1 LCEMLQHLRD
11 PRSHGVDPATV
22 TRGMLRAST
31 HGDPVFIA
39 DTDADARRLLQRLLL
54 ELGLSADLD
63 ELDRRVEAD
72 PAFLQELKARALRYL
87 ASK

>member
-1 LCEMLQHLRD
+1 M
-11 PRSHGVDPATV
+11 
-22 TRGMLRAST
+22 
-31 HGDPVFIA
+31 FIA